1 MNKYELV
8 IFDWDGTLMDS
19 SLRIVN
25 CLQRAAEDLNLP
37 VPGISQA
44 RHVIG
49 LNLQDSLAS
58 LFGNLSQAEV
68 NHYIDRYRY
77 HFYHPQ
83 AAQMLMFDG
92 VMDGLEELDRRGLL
106 LAVATGK
113 GRQGLD
119 PILKEYN
126 LENLFVMTRCADEAF
141 GKPNPKMLFDILE
154 FTGHDPGRTAMVGD
168 TSYDL
173 QMAGNAGMHAVAVEY
188 GMHDSDLLAQYNPT
202 ASFSGFP
209 QLIDWLLNRS

>member
-1 MNKYELV
+1 MSKYELV

-25 CLQRAAEDLNLP
+25 CLQRAAEDLGLP
-37 VPGISQA
+37 IPTVNRA
-44 RHVIG
+44 RHIIG
-49 LNLQDSLAS
+49 LNLQDSLTS
-58 LFGNLSQAEV
+58 LFGHLSKSHV
-68 NHYIDRYRY
+68 DNYIERYRY

-83 AAQMLMFDG
+83 ADQMLMFDG

-119 PILKEYN
+119 PILKEYS
-126 LENLFVMTRCADEAF
+126 LEKVFVMTRCADESF
-141 GKPNPKMLFDILE
+141 GKPNPQMLFDILE
-154 FTGHDPGRTAMVGD
+154 FTGHNPNQAVMVGD
-168 TSYDL
+168 TSYDME
-173 QMAGNAGMHAVAVEY
+173 MAGNAGMHAIAVDY
-188 GMHDSDLLAQYNPT
+188 GMHDLDLLKQYNPT

-209 QLIDWLLNRS
+209 KLIDWLVN